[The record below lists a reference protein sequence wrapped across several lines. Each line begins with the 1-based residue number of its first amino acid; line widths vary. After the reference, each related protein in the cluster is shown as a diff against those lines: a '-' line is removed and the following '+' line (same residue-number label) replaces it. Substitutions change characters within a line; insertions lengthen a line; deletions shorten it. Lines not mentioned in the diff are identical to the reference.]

1 MDILIVDDE
10 ILEAEIIQ
18 KLIDRKRFPYSAVY
32 VAQNMEE
39 AMGILRKYPVSVIL
53 CDIEMPQG
61 SGLDL
66 THWIRE
72 NEVEAEVIYLTGHA
86 EFSYATEALR
96 LGAVDYLLKPVEQE
110 DLMRALEKAA
120 RNIPDFKGDTETLN
134 AEKIVEKAKIYI
146 KENSNREISRAE
158 VAEQFFIHPDY
169 LSHIFKEWAGIT
181 FQDFVIKTRMDK
193 AKKMLIYTDTSISNI
208 AASTGYSNTAYFA
221 KHFKRETGMTPK
233 EYRQNARTA
242 E

>member
-1 MDILIVDDE
+1 MLTILIVDDE
-10 ILEAEIIQ
+10 KLERNGIKFLLKREQEEFNILEAGNGKDALGVLATHHVDILFSDV
-18 KLIDRKRFPYSAVY
+18 KMPYMNGLQLARPVNEMSPD
-32 VAQNMEE
+32 ME
-39 AMGILRKYPVSVIL
+39 L
-53 CDIEMPQG
+53 
-61 SGLDL
+61 
-66 THWIRE
+66 
-72 NEVEAEVIYLTGHA
+72 VIYSGYNDS
-86 EFSYATEALR
+86 SYATEALR

-120 RNIPDFKGDTETLN
+120 RNIPDFKGNTETLN

>member
-1 MDILIVDDE
+1 MNILIVDDE

-120 RNIPDFKGDTETLN
+120 RNIPDFKGVTGRFPGRRWRSSFLSIRIICRTFLKSGQGSLSRTL
-134 AEKIVEKAKIYI
+134 
-146 KENSNREISRAE
+146 S
-158 VAEQFFIHPDY
+158 
-169 LSHIFKEWAGIT
+169 
-181 FQDFVIKTRMDK
+181 
-193 AKKMLIYTDTSISNI
+193 
-208 AASTGYSNTAYFA
+208 
-221 KHFKRETGMTPK
+221 
-233 EYRQNARTA
+233 
-242 E
+242 

>member
-1 MDILIVDDE
+1 MNILIVDDE
-10 ILEAEIIQ
+10 VLEAEIIQ
-18 KLIDRKRFPYSAVY
+18 KLIDRKRFSYSAVY
-32 VAQNMEE
+32 VAQNMAE
-39 AMGILRKYPVSVIL
+39 AVGILKKYPVAVIL

-61 SGLDL
+61 SGLEL
-66 THWIRE
+66 TRWIRE
-72 NEVEAEVIYLTGHA
+72 HEIEAEVIYLTGHA
-86 EFSYATEALR
+86 EFAYATEALR

-120 RNIPDFKGDTETLN
+120 RRIPDFRGYTETLN

-146 KENSNREISRAE
+146 KENSHREISRAE

-181 FQDFVIKTRMDK
+181 FQDYVIKTRMDK

-233 EYRQNARTA
+233 QYRQNARTA
-242 E
+242 G